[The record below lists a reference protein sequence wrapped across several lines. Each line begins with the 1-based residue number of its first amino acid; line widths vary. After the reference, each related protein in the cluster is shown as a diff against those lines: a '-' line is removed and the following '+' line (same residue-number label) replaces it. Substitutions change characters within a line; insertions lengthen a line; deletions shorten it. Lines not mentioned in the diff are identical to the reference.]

1 MAKSMVLAEFLKNR
15 RIQKGLTQS
24 AVAEKLGYTTSQFI
38 SNWERG
44 ISSPPMKTLKKLSKM
59 YGVSPE
65 EVYEI
70 VLEVSVQEVTS
81 KLQRNFF
88 SVDQQKKKSS

>member
-15 RIQKGLTQS
+15 RVQKGLTQS

-88 SVDQQKKKSS
+88 SGDQQKKKSS